1 MEGFGLW
8 AKEQLPRALPKSKL
22 DETLTYAVTYW
33 PYVLHVLNDGRL
45 ELSNNIVE
53 RAIRPFVVGRSNWM
67 FCDTQDDARASAAI
81 YSIVTTAKA
90 NGLNPRLYLE
100 WLLTE
105 LPNAGELTDEVLDGF
120 LPWSASIPEDCRLKR
135 QNKK

>member
-1 MEGFGLW
+1 MEGFGSW

-22 DETLTYAVTYW
+22 DET
-33 PYVLHVLNDGRL
+33 
-45 ELSNNIVE
+45 
-53 RAIRPFVVGRSNWM
+53 
-67 FCDTQDDARASAAI
+67 
-81 YSIVTTAKA
+81 
-90 NGLNPRLYLE
+90 
-100 WLLTE
+100 LLTE